1 LSDLF
6 ARFITIPDI
15 LKTDRTKQTLPN
27 VAIGEKSVPSYR
39 VVVDALEEADQ
50 ADSDN
55 TIDYNVY
62 LKCFIHELRTPLQ
75 AISIGFDLLQGEC
88 TEMQK
93 YDIRMDVKASFEF
106 IENILTKFTIIQ
118 DSNIQL
124 NPYAPL
130 SIAKII
136 ESVKTLMPRNLEYY
150 NVLFTT
156 TIHPDIHDWY
166 MGDSHNLTH
175 VIINLLKNSLKYQT
189 LSSKNII
196 HIHVYPEDK
205 TNTNPK
211 PKPKPKSNSVSIPV
225 GSICLGEPHKLAAA
239 SMTTKKFHIVICDNN
254 PAILPHIKERLF
266 QTFNST
272 SGSGLG
278 LYICKTIVELH
289 GGTISHEYIQPIGNK
304 FIITLALNP
313 CSPPPTVGKRT
324 PRPPDRERSP
334 PPQVSRR
341 THGKNTLV
349 SWRSQPHPTISV
361 PTISVPTIS
370 VPTINVP
377 TISAHNPQPPSS
389 VPPSSMRNSSYLSFR
404 KCSPIP
410 TLRSRYHPT
419 SLPVCDSPTSG
430 LPPPLILGDHDER
443 FSICM
448 VDDNILNC
456 KMMYRLLNT
465 LPMFDVMEPFQNGHD
480 MISMMSTQSMSNE
493 FVTPSQPSWPI
504 DIVLLDKY
512 MPDMDGLAVVDAMRS
527 MKYDKLVFGLTG
539 IEHPKEIQEFIDHGA
554 DFVFVK
560 PLNPQKI
567 ESIIT
572 FLRKYGCKRMNPKRI
587 KWIHSELQWV

>member
-1 LSDLF
+1 MSDLSAGYPLTSRFSDLF

-15 LKTDRTKQTLPN
+15 LKPDRTKQIVPD
-27 VAIGEKSVPSYR
+27 VAIGEKILPSYR
-39 VVVDALEEADQ
+39 VVVNALEEADQ

-124 NPYAPL
+124 NPYSPI
-130 SIAKII
+130 SIANII

-175 VIINLLKNSLKYQT
+175 VIINLLKNALKYQT

-196 HIHVYPEDK
+196 HIRVYPEDK
-205 TNTNPK
+205 TKT
-211 PKPKPKSNSVSIPV
+211 KPKSNSVSIPV
-225 GSICLGEPHKLAAA
+225 VPICLRESYKLAAA
-239 SMTTKKFHIVICDNN
+239 SMTKKFHIVICDNN

-324 PRPPDRERSP
+324 PHPPDRRRSP
-334 PPQVSRR
+334 PP
-341 THGKNTLV
+341 HGKNTLV
-349 SWRSQPHPTISV
+349 GWRSQPH
-361 PTISVPTIS
+361 PTIS

-389 VPPSSMRNSSYLSFR
+389 VPPSSVSNSSYLSFR
-404 KCSPIP
+404 KCSPI
-410 TLRSRYHPT
+410 
-419 SLPVCDSPTSG
+419 
-430 LPPPLILGDHDER
+430 LGDHAER

-465 LPMFDVMEPFQNGHD
+465 LPLFDVMEPFQNGHD

-527 MKYDKLVFGLTG
+527 MKYDKLIFGLTG

-560 PLNPQKI
+560 PLNTQKI
-567 ESIIT
+567 ESIAT
-572 FLRKYGCKRMNPKRI
+572 FLGKYGANRVKSKRI
-587 KWIHSELQWV
+587 QWVHSELQWV